1 MKTLNLSNND
11 EESII
16 AKYRCKVK
24 EDETRNVNNW
34 NEHFDKLKEKHIQKN
49 RIQMKLIT
57 YQNMLEKLQLMET
70 FKFSVITELSPMTQ
84 LQSMKTLNLSNVPLT
99 QDEIDILKLELSY
112 TPRQKQNIADFEN
125 DIFQFT
131 KKLRLTYYDRN
142 NNIVDKSIVKLE
154 STDTPKPNQNTDVNN
169 ICR

>member
-1 MKTLNLSNND
+1 MKTLNLSDND

-34 NEHFDKLKEKHIQKN
+34 NEHFSKLKEKHIQKN

-84 LQSMKTLNLSNVPLT
+84 LQSMKILNLSNVPLT
-99 QDEIDILKLELSY
+99 QDEIGILKLGLSD
-112 TPRQKQNIADFEN
+112 TPRQKQIIADF
-125 DIFQFT
+125 
-131 KKLRLTYYDRN
+131 
-142 NNIVDKSIVKLE
+142 
-154 STDTPKPNQNTDVNN
+154 
-169 ICR
+169 